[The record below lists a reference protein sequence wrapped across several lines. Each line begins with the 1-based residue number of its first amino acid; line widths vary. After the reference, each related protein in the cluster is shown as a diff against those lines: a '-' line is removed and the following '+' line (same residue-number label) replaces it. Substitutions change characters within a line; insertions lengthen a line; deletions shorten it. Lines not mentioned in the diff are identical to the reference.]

1 MMTDYQR
8 QLFSQMLDVNWELEV
23 GDYSPVVMEALKY
36 RLDSLETEMEYSM
49 GEKEWKEWKENGRR
63 MFGEKK

>member
-23 GDYSPVVMEALKY
+23 GDYGPVVMEALKY
-36 RLDSLETEMEYSM
+36 KLDSLEMMMEEDM
-49 GEKEWKEWKENGRR
+49 GVEEWSGWKENGRK
-63 MFGEKK
+63 MFAEKK